1 MLGQRPGS
9 TADMSEPPTRAY
21 SVTVAAFGDP
31 GRSDVQARTAR
42 MLRLQAGACRQLG
55 SPLYGDLLLHAA
67 DDLQSGGL
75 LAEVL
80 EGFLD
85 DQLRS
90 ALALRLLGGVHAIAL
105 SGRAPALAAFY
116 PSAGGRPE
124 RRRGSPRAWA
134 AFRQVL
140 ADFGD
145 EVRSWLGHPPQ
156 TNEVGRAAA
165 LLGGLRH
172 IAAETSLPMR
182 LVEVG
187 ASAGLN
193 LRADRFCVPGPAG
206 SYGDRSSPVV
216 LAGGWLGDAPPDSQ
230 IEVVERIGGD
240 LAPIDPLTDDGRLR
254 LTAYIWPD
262 QAERLARLRG
272 ALTIAAQVP
281 AELRTES
288 APATLAHTIL
298 EPGTWTVLWHSIFR
312 QYLDETQR
320 ADLAARVAGVGAAAT
335 AQARF
340 AHLYLE
346 PSHAGGCR
354 VTLSTWP
361 GGHRRVLGSAPAHGL
376 PVHWHTPD

>member
-1 MLGQRPGS
+1 
-9 TADMSEPPTRAY
+9 
-21 SVTVAAFGDP
+21 
-31 GRSDVQARTAR
+31 

-67 DDLQSGGL
+67 DDLQAGGL
-75 LAEVL
+75 LADL
-80 EGFLD
+80 LDGFLD
-85 DQLRS
+85 DQLKT
-90 ALALRLLGGVHAIAL
+90 ALALRLLGGVHAIVL
-105 SGRAPALAAFY
+105 SGRAPELAAFY

-134 AFRQVL
+134 AFVAVL
-140 ADFGD
+140 ADHRG

-172 IAAETSLPMR
+172 IAAEASLPIR

-206 SYGDRSSPVV
+206 SFGDRRSPVV
-216 LAGGWLGDAPPDSQ
+216 LTGGWLGDAPPESQ
-230 IEVVERIGGD
+230 IDVVERTGGD

-281 AELRTES
+281 AELRAE
-288 APATLAHTIL
+288 PALVTAARTRV

-320 ADLAARVAGVGAAAT
+320 AELAAGVARLGSTAAAR
-335 AQARF
+335 ARF
-340 AHLYLE
+340 AYLYLE
-346 PSHAGGCR
+346 QSRAGGCR
-354 VTLSTWP
+354 VTLTTWP
-361 GGHRRVLGSAPAHGL
+361 GEHRRVLGSAPAHGL
-376 PVHWHTPD
+376 PVHWHTSA